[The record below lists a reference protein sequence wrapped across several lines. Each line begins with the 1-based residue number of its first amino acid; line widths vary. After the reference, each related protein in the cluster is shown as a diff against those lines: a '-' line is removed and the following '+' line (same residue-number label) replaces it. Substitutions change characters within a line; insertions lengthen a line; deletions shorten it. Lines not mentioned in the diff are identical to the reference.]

1 MKEIEKLIERKKKE
15 MEELVVKYNNTPIG
29 HNSALERLDIRI
41 EKLRHYIMGL
51 EDALLY
57 IKMEKGML

>member
-1 MKEIEKLIERKKKE
+1 MKNIEKLIERKTKE
-15 MEELVVKYNNTPIG
+15 MNELIDKFNHTPVENRG
-29 HNSALERLDIRI
+29 ALERLDIRI

-57 IKMEKGML
+57 IKTEKGM